1 MNMISFKNVKCLQ
14 LKTSLNSRN
23 FKQTVYHVSYY
34 NLISL
39 SVIYLAIISFWFT
52 LIYNN
57 FILVG
62 GGNEH
67 VKFMMT
73 KTGNESITDQIN
85 NLRNWIGETI
95 NVHPGRIL
103 LTSLYQQ
110 TEPVAVTFMMRDKHA
125 KSLLDLVKTDD
136 GQIALCR
143 KGIEKIIH
151 DDNVFKIGKLK

>member
-34 NLISL
+34 NLISF
-39 SVIYLAIISFWFT
+39 SVIYIAIISFWFT
-52 LIYNN
+52 LIYNT

-95 NVHPGRIL
+95 QVHSGRIL
-103 LTSLYQQ
+103 LTALDVHA
-110 TEPVAVTFMMRDKHA
+110 EPIAVTFMMNEKHA
-125 KSLLDLVKTDD
+125 NSLLDYVKTDD
-136 GQIALCR
+136 GRIDLSR
-143 KGIEKIIH
+143 IGVKKIIQ
-151 DDNVFKIGKLK
+151 DENVFEFGKFK